1 MFFYCKI
8 RRYIF
13 STTLQTLI
21 KKNLHNPSHA
31 NTAIFFH
38 ELCSLRA
45 IHSSTLSGEIGS
57 FNHGCCIYAKVREG
71 KAWYTKKFISRPASD
86 RNLRWLRGP
95 EHELELRECRKS
107 LFSVL
112 KAAPFRNMHEFKILR
127 FSLLFWNKCKLS
139 IN

>member
-95 EHELELRECRKS
+95 EHELELRECRKP

-112 KAAPFRNMHEFKILR
+112 KSAPFRNIHEFKISR
-127 FSLLFWNKCKLS
+127 FS
-139 IN
+139 